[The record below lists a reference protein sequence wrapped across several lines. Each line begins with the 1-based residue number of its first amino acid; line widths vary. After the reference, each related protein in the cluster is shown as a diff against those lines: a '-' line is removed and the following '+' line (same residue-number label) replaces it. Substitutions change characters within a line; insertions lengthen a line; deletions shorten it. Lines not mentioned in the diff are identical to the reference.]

1 MMKYERYR
9 KFRQEIYQMLGKA
22 KDATFELMDSV
33 MTTRNASC
41 LAEFSLSPLFR
52 RKWSST
58 YEALQDSR
66 PNRNKLMKRC
76 VEEIPSSEYVLLG
89 IDHTAWGRRGA
100 KTLKDRTYEHQAS
113 SNNSVTVGQ
122 GYSTIAWLPEK
133 QGSWALP
140 LRHERITSYEKP
152 ISKAAWQ
159 LKQVCQ
165 HIQQKVLV
173 VLDSEYGNGSW
184 VNQTGEIRVSK
195 LMRIRSNC
203 CLWSKPKSYS
213 GTGRP
218 KKHDKK
224 FKVNDSSTWWLA
236 NKTVEVDDPKLGL
249 LRISQWKDLHFRTSA
264 SHDMSLI
271 QVERLNPK
279 KSGGKYR
286 SLWLVW
292 VGEQFLELKDIWSQY
307 AQRFGVD
314 HWYRFAK
321 QRLHWTVPNFSTAQQ
336 SQRWSD
342 LMPLMTWQ
350 LWLAQDLVE
359 ECHLPWQSSQ
369 KNLTPGRV
377 AQSMFSLLVEIDTP
391 ANFPKPRG
399 KSPGWKQGEKRS
411 KRKTYPIAKKSHSR
425 AKKSKKKAA

>member
-1 MMKYERYR
+1 MKCERL
-9 KFRQEIYQMLGKA
+9 KQFRQETYQMLGKA
-22 KDATFELMDSV
+22 KNATFELMDSV

-41 LAEFSLSPLFR
+41 LGEFSLSPLFR

-58 YEALQDSR
+58 YEALQDTR
-66 PNRNKLMKRC
+66 PNRNKLMRRY
-76 VEEIPSSEYVLLG
+76 VEEIPPLEYVLLG

-122 GYSTIAWLPEK
+122 GYSTITWLPEK

-140 LRHERITSYEKP
+140 LRHERITSYETP

-159 LKQVCQ
+159 LKQVNQ
-165 HIQQKVLV
+165 HIKQKVLV

-184 VNQTGEIRVSK
+184 VNQTGEISVSK

-203 CLWSKPKSYS
+203 CLWSKPNSYS
-213 GTGRP
+213 RRGRP

-224 FKVNDSSTWWLA
+224 FKVNDPNTWWSA
-236 NKTVEVDDPKLGL
+236 DQTVEIEGLKLGKL
-249 LRISQWKDLHFRTSA
+249 KISKWDGLHFRTSPFY
-264 SHDMSLI
+264 DMSLI
-271 QVERLNPK
+271 QVQRLD
-279 KSGGKYR
+279 SQGYAQKYR
-286 SLWLVW
+286 PLWLVW
-292 VGEQFLELKDIWSQY
+292 VGEQFLELKDIWRQY
-307 AQRFGVD
+307 ARRFGVD

-321 QRLHWTVPNFSTAQQ
+321 QRLHWTLPNLSTAKQ
-336 SQRWSD
+336 SERWSD

-350 LWLAQDLVE
+350 LWLAKDLVE
-359 ECHLPWQSSQ
+359 DHHLPWQSPQ

-377 AQSMFSLLVEIDTP
+377 AQSIFSLLVEIDTP
-391 ANFPKPRG
+391 ATLPKPRG